1 MLVYIIFIVSLG
13 VLIYGADL
21 IINQSEKIALR
32 FGISEYLIGA
42 TLVALGTSLPEM
54 AASVSASLNDKPALA
69 ISNII
74 GSNILNIT
82 LVLGLVLIFA
92 RGGVNPHRD
101 FFQKDSS
108 WALFPVL
115 IFIAAIFDSDEI
127 NLFKG
132 WAFVALM
139 GAYILFLLRYD
150 KDTLEIA
157 DIDEEEIKKE
167 FNWPKTIALLIV
179 GFVMVVYGADYT
191 VESASQIARS
201 FGVSEWVVGVI
212 LVALGT
218 STPEL
223 AVSISAALKGKAD
236 MAIGN
241 IIGSNM
247 ANITI
252 ALGAAA
258 IANPI
263 KLNFNNYSY
272 DIVTMLIA
280 TLMLVFITAN
290 RMYSKPAGISLLVV
304 LAIFLEHTAKSV
316 GGSS

>member
-1 MLVYIIFIVSLG
+1 MLVYIIFVVALA
-13 VLIYGADL
+13 VLIYGAD
-21 IINQSEKIALR
+21 IIIEQSEKIALK
-32 FGISEYLIGA
+32 FGISEYIIGA

-54 AASVSASLNDKPALA
+54 AASVNASISGKPELS
-69 ISNII
+69 ISNIV

-82 LVLGLVLIFA
+82 LVLGLVLVVA
-92 RGGVNPHRD
+92 KGGVNPRRD
-101 FFQKDSS
+101 FFEKDSS

-115 IFIAAIFDSDEI
+115 IFLAAVLNEGISRFT
-127 NLFKG
+127 G
-132 WAFVALM
+132 VAFIVLM

-157 DIDEEEIKKE
+157 EIDQDELQKE
-167 FNWPKTIALLIV
+167 FNWLKTIALLVV

-191 VESASQIARS
+191 VDSASQIAKS
-201 FGVSEWVVGVI
+201 FGVSDWVVGVV

-218 STPEL
+218 SMPEL
-223 AVSISAALKGKAD
+223 VVSISAAIKGKAD

-258 IANPI
+258 VANPI
-263 KLNFNNYSY
+263 IIDFSKYTY

-290 RMYSKPAGISLLVV
+290 KMYSKPAGISLLV
-304 LAIFLEHTAKSV
+304 LLMIFMEHTVKSV
-316 GGSS
+316 IH